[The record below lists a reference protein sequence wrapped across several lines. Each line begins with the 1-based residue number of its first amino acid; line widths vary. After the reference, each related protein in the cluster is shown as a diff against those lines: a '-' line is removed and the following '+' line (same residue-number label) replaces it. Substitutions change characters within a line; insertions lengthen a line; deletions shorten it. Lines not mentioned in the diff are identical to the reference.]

1 MGDSLLALAKSI
13 YYFQANK
20 THFGK
25 KGFPRDF
32 KVKSRSQEW
41 PRRNFLLR
49 TIPVRAKEEPCDK
62 KTFQYSLSMQAYS
75 PVNHT
80 SLAKKMK

>member
-1 MGDSLLALAKSI
+1 MIEIINILMGDSLLALAKSI

-32 KVKSRSQEW
+32 KVKSRSQE
-41 PRRNFLLR
+41 
-49 TIPVRAKEEPCDK
+49 
-62 KTFQYSLSMQAYS
+62 
-75 PVNHT
+75 
-80 SLAKKMK
+80 